1 MSTATTK
8 MMKLLG
14 LLIIF
19 AIFDA
24 SVPRTVNAQGA
35 QQMNDLADAY
45 MRQAMK
51 RLEREE
57 RREQRQEARE
67 LRREGLPDL
76 SGCGTPGPVYRSDA
90 PAVPHIQCTTINM
103 GAVVTARPTASER
116 NALQSDPI
124 PKGSWVEPVPTPPA
138 IGTLVFHFLMH

>member
-57 RREQRQEARE
+57 QREQRQEARE

-76 SGCGTPGPVYRSDA
+76 SGFGTPRVPFIDQTHLPCLTFNARRS
-90 PAVPHIQCTTINM
+90 IW
-103 GAVVTARPTASER
+103 AVVTARPTASER